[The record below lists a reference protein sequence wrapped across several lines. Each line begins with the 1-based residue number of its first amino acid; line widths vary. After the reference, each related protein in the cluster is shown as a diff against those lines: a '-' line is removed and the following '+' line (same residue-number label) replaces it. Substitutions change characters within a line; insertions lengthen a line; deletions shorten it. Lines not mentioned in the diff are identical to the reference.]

1 MTADEIREARNQYAR
16 EWRRQHPDRTRE
28 IQEKYWAKRAAVT
41 REMQQK
47 GKLLKR
53 CACAMRPQ
61 IVRAG
66 KQFQVRCPY
75 CGKTQP
81 PVADMDQ
88 AVEIWNRTEH
98 RKKQTMEAAAF
109 QTPEDR

>member
-47 GKLLKR
+47 GKASQTLRLR
-53 CACAMRPQ
+53 HEAPDRPG
-61 IVRAG
+61 R
-66 KQFQVRCPY
+66 
-75 CGKTQP
+75 
-81 PVADMDQ
+81 
-88 AVEIWNRTEH
+88 
-98 RKKQTMEAAAF
+98 
-109 QTPEDR
+109 